1 MAKRN
6 IKQLDPDNLTT
17 KQANQIIAQ
26 EKHRVNFIFKR
37 HESKNQI
44 CREIDKKKEPDEYD
58 KVYAEVASIFGV
70 KSKLVFHNILV
81 CVQGIFGKDYTTDNV
96 NTLFDFIKENKPK
109 DAIEAM
115 LLTQML
121 ASHQFSMQSFLRAGL
136 DNQTPYG
143 IQENMARA
151 TKFTR
156 TYIAQMDAL
165 KRYRSSGEHKII
177 VEKVNVENG
186 GKAVIGDVNTQ
197 INNKKPD
204 IIDDI
209 V

>member
-1 MAKRN
+1 MTKKK
-6 IKQLDPDNLTT
+6 IKQLDLDNLTT
-17 KQANQIIAQ
+17 KQANEIIAK
-26 EKHRVNFIFKR
+26 EKNKANFFFKR

-44 CREIDKKKEPDEYD
+44 CLEVSIKKAPDEYD
-58 KVYAEVASIFGV
+58 KVYTELVSMFGV

-115 LLTQML
+115 LLTQIL

-197 INNKKPD
+197 INNGVA
-204 IIDDI
+204 DDI
-209 V
+209 A